1 MRVLFVVLSIAI
13 QLYGLI
19 DCAQREDSDVRSLPR
34 WGWLIIIVLIPTI
47 GAVAYLVAGRPKRPG
62 NGGKNQSAQSH
73 PMMILISCADF
84 KAKRKPHQ
92 ERSLHQVIA
101 HLK

>member
-19 DCAQREDSDVRSLPR
+19 DCAQREDSDVRRLPR
-34 WGWLIIIVLIPTI
+34 WGWIIIMVLIPPL

-62 NGGKNQSAQSH
+62 NGGKKPKRSIA
-73 PMMILISCADF
+73 PDDDPDF
-84 KAKRKPHQ
+84 LRG
-92 ERSLHQVIA
+92 L
-101 HLK
+101 

>member
-1 MRVLFVVLSIAI
+1 MRVLLVVLSIAI

-19 DCAQREDSDVRSLPR
+19 DCAQRDDSEVRSLPR

-62 NGGKNQSAQSH
+62 GGGKKPKRTIA
-73 PMMILISCADF
+73 PDDDPDF
-84 KAKRKPHQ
+84 LRG
-92 ERSLHQVIA
+92 L
-101 HLK
+101 

>member
-1 MRVLFVVLSIAI
+1 MRVALVVLTIAI

-19 DCAQREDSDVRSLPR
+19 DCAQREDSDVRRLPR

-62 NGGKNQSAQSH
+62 NGG
-73 PMMILISCADF
+73 
-84 KAKRKPHQ
+84 RKPK
-92 ERSLHQVIA
+92 RSIA
-101 HLK
+101 PDDDPDFLRGL

>member
-1 MRVLFVVLSIAI
+1 MRVLVIVLTIAI

-19 DCAQREDSDVRSLPR
+19 DCAQRDDSEVRSLPR

-62 NGGKNQSAQSH
+62 GGGKKPKRTIA
-73 PMMILISCADF
+73 PDDDPDF
-84 KAKRKPHQ
+84 LRG
-92 ERSLHQVIA
+92 L
-101 HLK
+101 

>member
-1 MRVLFVVLSIAI
+1 MRVLFIVLSIAI

-34 WGWLIIIVLIPTI
+34 WGCLIIIVLIPTI

-62 NGGKNQSAQSH
+62 NGGKKPKRSIA
-73 PMMILISCADF
+73 PDDDPDF
-84 KAKRKPHQ
+84 LRG
-92 ERSLHQVIA
+92 L
-101 HLK
+101 

>member
-62 NGGKNQSAQSH
+62 GGGKKPKRTIA
-73 PMMILISCADF
+73 PDDDPDF
-84 KAKRKPHQ
+84 LRG
-92 ERSLHQVIA
+92 L
-101 HLK
+101 

>member
-1 MRVLFVVLSIAI
+1 MRVLLVVLSIAI

-62 NGGKNQSAQSH
+62 GGGKKPKRTIA
-73 PMMILISCADF
+73 PDDDPDF
-84 KAKRKPHQ
+84 LRG
-92 ERSLHQVIA
+92 L
-101 HLK
+101 

>member
-47 GAVAYLVAGRPKRPG
+47 GAVAYLVAGRPTRPG
-62 NGGKNQSAQSH
+62 NGGKKPKRSIA
-73 PMMILISCADF
+73 PDDDPDF
-84 KAKRKPHQ
+84 LRG
-92 ERSLHQVIA
+92 L
-101 HLK
+101 